1 MKYSRVRM
9 RRFAPAPALLIL
21 PLLTAFIG
29 CEKGIDVV
37 ITGTIS
43 GYRPSDR
50 VIVALSENRQYAYR
64 TPRKFEI
71 DADGNFVIE
80 FTLRRTLRPVSIVK
94 NDRLHAKLIFDDLHS
109 DRPVVVDHVSGRAY
123 HIDTSEDFVFRVD
136 VNL

>member
-1 MKYSRVRM
+1 M
-9 RRFAPAPALLIL
+9 FALVLLL
-21 PLLTAFIG
+21 PAFIG

-50 VIVALSENRQYAYR
+50 VIVALSENWQYAYR

-71 DADGNFVIE
+71 DDNGNFVIE

-94 NDRLHAKLIFDDLHS
+94 NDRLHAKLIFDDLHA

-123 HIDTSEDFVFRVD
+123 NIDTSEDFVFRVD
-136 VNL
+136 LKL